1 MSAAI
6 EAYATAERGDLRAA
20 RALLPE
26 LESRSDALSRA
37 WSLALRAVGA
47 LAEPEQWRAPS
58 LDELDR
64 FRGVDAAAR
73 SAACI
78 ACAAME
84 KAAVVRF
91 DEAGLAAF
99 VDVHGALVDGLS
111 ELESAGHRAARAF
124 LRLATTELG
133 GLAEEAAEIE
143 AAAARSRHAALVID
157 AASLRA
163 LALLGEGRLD
173 EATPVARR
181 ASRMART
188 EALPAQ
194 EYLAHLVLARV
205 RRLQGKPAMSTR
217 ILSALASVAPR
228 PWWGWIAWEQLLSAG
243 PDVASPLIE
252 ALGTGDD
259 GPVAKTAVGFHRTL
273 AAAATSERSEVAR
286 AFHALGT
293 MAPTFADLAAELD
306 QARIALDPDAPI
318 GAAPPALL
326 AWLRGDVDSMAPGLP
341 GLCIAAGEEAAPNE
355 PAAWVVAEP
364 SRAPR
369 RVVRAGVGLAER
381 AVRVRP
387 TRMKVGREDTALAVL
402 TLAGPDGLLAETCF
416 ARVYGFDY
424 KPDLHE
430 GTFRVLLHRL
440 KARIEGVGQL
450 SWHDGIVALALE
462 GPLIV
467 ADPRCSRATDDRIM
481 LALARSGSATAKE
494 IAAALRIPLR
504 TVQSAIREL
513 VDEGACRAEQEG
525 RIVRYVV
532 EDTTFSEPTRH

>member
-1 MSAAI
+1 MPAL
-6 EAYATAERGDLRAA
+6 EQRG
-20 RALLPE
+20 
-26 LESRSDALSRA
+26 DALSRGWA
-37 WSLALRAVGA
+37 LALRAIGW
-47 LAEPEQWRAPS
+47 LAEPGEWRPPS
-58 LDELDR
+58 LDELDAL
-64 FRGVDAAAR
+64 RGADADAR
-73 SAACI
+73 RAACV
-78 ACAAME
+78 ACVSME

-91 DEAGLAAF
+91 DEASLAAF
-99 VDVHGALVDGLS
+99 VDVHRALVDGLA
-111 ELESAGHRAARAF
+111 ELDQAAHRAARGY
-124 LRLATTELG
+124 LKLAASDLT
-133 GLAEEAAEIE
+133 GLADEAADVE
-143 AAAARSRHAALVID
+143 AIAAKSRDAGLVID

-163 LALLGEGRLD
+163 LALLGAGKLD

-217 ILSALASVAPR
+217 ILSALATVAPR
-228 PWWGWIAWEQLLSAG
+228 AWWGFIAWEQLLSAG
-243 PDVASPLIE
+243 PDVAAPLIE
-252 ALGTGDD
+252 ALGEGDD
-259 GPVAKTAVGFHRTL
+259 GPVAKTAVGFYRTL
-273 AAAATSERSEVAR
+273 EAAETSERAEVVR

-306 QARIALDPDAPI
+306 QARIAIDPDAPVD
-318 GAAPPALL
+318 AAPPALL
-326 AWLRGDVDSMAPGLP
+326 AWLRGEVDSMAPGLP

-381 AVRVRP
+381 AVRVRH

-402 TLAGPDGLLAETCF
+402 ALAGPQGLPAETCF
-416 ARVYGFDY
+416 AQVYGFEY

-440 KARIEGVGQL
+440 KARVEGVGQL
-450 SWHDGIVALALE
+450 AWQNGRVTLDLM